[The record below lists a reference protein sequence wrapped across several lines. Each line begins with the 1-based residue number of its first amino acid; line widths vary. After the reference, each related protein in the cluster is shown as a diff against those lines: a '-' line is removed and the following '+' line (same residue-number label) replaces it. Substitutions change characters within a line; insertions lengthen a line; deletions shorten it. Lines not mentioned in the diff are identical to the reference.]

1 MLRVLES
8 QIADREQPSWGA
20 LALLSHFLWIMDVL
34 RIVSFTFSLI
44 ILYFFFWL
52 CWIFIA
58 ARRLSLVEAS
68 GGYSLVEACRLL
80 TEEHGL

>member
-8 QIADREQPSWGA
+8 QIADREQPSWGR

-34 RIVSFTFSLI
+34 RIVSFTFSNS
-44 ILYFFFWL
+44 FFFWL

-58 ARRLSLVEAS
+58 ARRLSRVEVS